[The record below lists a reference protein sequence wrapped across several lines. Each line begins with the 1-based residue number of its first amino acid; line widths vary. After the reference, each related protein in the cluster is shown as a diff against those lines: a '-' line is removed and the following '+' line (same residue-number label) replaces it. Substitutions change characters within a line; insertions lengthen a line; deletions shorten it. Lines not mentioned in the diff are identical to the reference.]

1 MWRRRAPIHLDE
13 GLKLRHGEGRACEAH
28 AVNVRISQK
37 IVVEPLEIIDVIALF
52 EPHLPSSSDDGKVA
66 RLDRARVVVDADAIA
81 VEGRARV
88 GRLGYPR
95 PVFPFTSP
103 QRRPRASWCML
114 RTECGHPK
122 LYIPDAPVKVVPQAV
137 AASAVTG
144 HAEVECEGSTHVP
157 CLWSIQWAASAPAHP
172 HRQRP
177 PRCQRPACAEPKRCT
192 TVQPQPTLPA
202 VSACARHRT
211 RTVLHEAV
219 PVGVIVA
226 PVHAVFMR
234 PLEVAWITRLPVAR
248 TIKRHAV

>member
-103 QRRPRASWCML
+103 QRRSEACAVRRSRP
-114 RTECGHPK
+114 HPK
-122 LYIPDAPVKVVPQAV
+122 LRVSNAPVKVVPQAIPWPSSV
-137 AASAVTG
+137 IR
-144 HAEVECEGSTHVP
+144 HAEVECVGLTHRCEIVIP
-157 CLWSIQWAASAPAHP
+157 LWSIQWAASAPAHP

-234 PLEVAWITRLPVAR
+234 PLEVAPIAWLPVAS
-248 TIKRHAV
+248 T